1 MNEKYIILLQV
12 YTQRSQTG
20 LGRGQNNPLAS
31 SRGGLYRSPSMEFKE
46 VTKKD
51 AEVGLSQELDK
62 LRRAGVGTGCLIG
75 EQADIVDRDFDGF
88 KRLFAKY
95 LSGEAKTGID
105 WSKIDPLADG
115 AVSCNVNQLWQS
127 KMGENIDLPI
137 LC

>member
-62 LRRAGVGTGCLIG
+62 LRRTGVGTVSMISYDDDRTFQRNSFTKC
-75 EQADIVDRDFDGF
+75 DISRNGKMV
-88 KRLFAKY
+88 
-95 LSGEAKTGID
+95 
-105 WSKIDPLADG
+105 
-115 AVSCNVNQLWQS
+115 QL
-127 KMGENIDLPI
+127 
-137 LC
+137 

>member
-1 MNEKYIILLQV
+1 MLSEKPLISCFKRNEKYIILLQV
-12 YTQRSQTG
+12 YTQRSHTG
-20 LGRGQNNPLAS
+20 LGSGQNYPLAS

-115 AVSCNVNQLWQS
+115 AVSYYINQL
-127 KMGENIDLPI
+127 
-137 LC
+137 

>member
-1 MNEKYIILLQV
+1 MLQV
-12 YTQRSQTG
+12 YTQRSQAG

-115 AVSCNVNQLWQS
+115 AVSYFINQL
-127 KMGENIDLPI
+127 
-137 LC
+137 